1 MVGKQVEHNTR
12 NKHSSKQSVTT
23 RKEKMG
29 GKSVRADEL
38 HHKVQK

>member
-23 RKEKMG
+23 RKEKG
-29 GKSVRADEL
+29 GKEGGSR
-38 HHKVQK
+38 